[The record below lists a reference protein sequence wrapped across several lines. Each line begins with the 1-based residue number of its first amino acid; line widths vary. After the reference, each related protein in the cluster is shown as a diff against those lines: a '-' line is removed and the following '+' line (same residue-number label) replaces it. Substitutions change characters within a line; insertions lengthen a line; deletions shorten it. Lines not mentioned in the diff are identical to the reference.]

1 MIYIETGSTDVYYNF
16 GLEHYFATEKRL
28 PDTVFLFWRTTPT
41 LMVGK
46 YQNILEEINK
56 PYADAHGIHLV
67 RRMSGGGTIYTDLGG
82 WQFTFI
88 EHSPDQQIEFAQYIG
103 PVVDAVRELGADASF
118 NGRND
123 LLIDGKKF
131 SGNAQYRLGDCIVHH
146 GSLLYD
152 TNIEQMVASTT
163 VDPYKILSK
172 SIKSVRDRVTNIS
185 EHLPR
190 KLSVEEFKSCM
201 VRHLMRGSTDTYAV
215 TPEDDARI
223 VLRGNGIGIRTAAH
237 QMSHHTR
244 FKFLNRKL
252 PRQVFGDIRHAVT
265 HGFDAFGENFIG
277 VNRGGRDHL
286 LNVRVIEQRAMM
298 HNAVAQSVLRVAGK
312 LLTVD
317 QKIIAA
323 VETGI
328 RTKFTHGI
336 HDRSNVLGKFD
347 LLVGRMLDKCELPAA
362 EIGVDRPSAGHA
374 AHEMN
379 PMRIGIRLVDLL
391 ENILVLADHQC
402 RRRAPE
408 EKNRVGQALFGG
420 KIVFQSKIIVN
431 VGRAGLNINH
441 ARPPVPPTRGRNC
454 GPAAQKPHAGTPCA
468 APAACIVQSPLVSR
482 SGQASSAFPTA
493 GDTVQWSECR
503 SPWQEYRP

>member
-1 MIYIETGSTDVYYNF
+1 MY
-16 GLEHYFATEKRL
+16 KRQRL

-88 EHSPDQQIEFAQYIG
+88 EHSPEQQIEFAQYIG

-123 LLIDGKKF
+123 LLIDGRKF

-190 KLSVEEFKSCM
+190 RLSVEEFKSCM
-201 VRHLMRGSTDTYAV
+201 VRHLMRGSTDTYTV

-223 VLRGNGIGIRTAAH
+223 NQLAQEKFAAWDAIYGKNPRFNLERTG
-237 QMSHHTR
+237 R
-244 FKFLNRKL
+244 F
-252 PRQVFGDIRHAVT
+252 PG
-265 HGFDAFGENFIG
+265 
-277 VNRGGRDHL
+277 
-286 LNVRVIEQRAMM
+286 
-298 HNAVAQSVLRVAGK
+298 GK
-312 LLTVD
+312 LTFRLDV
-317 QKIIAA
+317 Q
-323 VETGI
+323 
-328 RTKFTHGI
+328 RLSLI
-336 HDRSNVLGKFD
+336 HIS
-347 LLVGRMLDKCELPAA
+347 E
-362 EIGVDRPSAGHA
+362 
-374 AHEMN
+374 
-379 PMRIGIRLVDLL
+379 
-391 ENILVLADHQC
+391 
-402 RRRAPE
+402 
-408 EKNRVGQALFGG
+408 
-420 KIVFQSKIIVN
+420 
-431 VGRAGLNINH
+431 
-441 ARPPVPPTRGRNC
+441 PTR
-454 GPAAQKPHAGTPCA
+454 
-468 APAACIVQSPLVSR
+468 R
-482 SGQASSAFPTA
+482 S
-493 GDTVQWSECR
+493 
-503 SPWQEYRP
+503 